1 MVGFLSWDDSVKVI
15 KRVRNWPSFFV
26 DWSRFTGRHEP
37 VVVKMRNGMRL
48 LARRRSED
56 KSLILKILL
65 NREYAPEG
73 FEIGIHDTV
82 VDIGAHI
89 GTFTITSAR
98 YAREGIVY
106 AFEPVEA
113 NYELLLRNI
122 ELNKLKNVVPTKMAV
137 AKDTGEREM
146 FVQENATTGH
156 SFHYR
161 SNRNPV
167 VVDTTSLEAFVDR
180 TGIKRIDL
188 LKMDCEGAEY
198 DILMN
203 CPERIFSMIQRI
215 GMEYH
220 FCEDKKDPQV
230 LVDILKENRFKV
242 TMSNPKDWG
251 GMISRQNGDL
261 SGP

>member
-1 MVGFLSWDDSVKVI
+1 MAIPMVRFLSWDDSVRVI
-15 KRVRNWPSFFV
+15 KRIRNWPSFFV
-26 DWSRFTGRHEP
+26 DWSRFTGRRGP
-37 VVVKMRNGMRL
+37 FVMKMRDGMRL
-48 LARRRSED
+48 LVRPRSED
-56 KSLILKILL
+56 KSLIREVVL

-73 FEIGIHDTV
+73 FEIGSHDTV

-98 YAREGIVY
+98 SAREGIVY

-122 ELNKLKNVVPTKMAV
+122 ELNRLRNVVPTKMAV
-137 AKDTGEREM
+137 AKDTGKKEM
-146 FVQENATTGH
+146 FVQEDATTGH

-167 VVDTTSLEAFVDR
+167 IVDTTSLEDFVDR
-180 TGIKRIDL
+180 TGIKKIDL

-198 DILMN
+198 DILTN
-203 CPERIFSMIQRI
+203 CPERIFSIIQRI

-230 LVDILKENRFKV
+230 LIDILEDNRFKV
-242 TMSNPKDWG
+242 TMSSPKDWG
-251 GMISRQNGDL
+251 GMIFATKR
-261 SGP
+261 

>member
-1 MVGFLSWDDSVKVI
+1 MYIPMVSLLSWDDSVKVI
-15 KRVRNWPSFFV
+15 KRIKNWPSFFV
-26 DWSRFTGRHEP
+26 EWSRLTGRCEP
-37 VVVKMRNGMRL
+37 SVLKMRDGTRL
-48 LARRRSED
+48 LVRPRSED
-56 KSLILKILL
+56 KSLIREVVL

-73 FEIGIHDTV
+73 FEIGSHDTV

-98 YAREGIVY
+98 SAREGIVY

-113 NYELLLRNI
+113 NYQLLLRNI

-137 AKDTGEREM
+137 AKDTGKREM
-146 FVQENATTGH
+146 FVQEDATTGH

-161 SNRNPV
+161 CNRNPV
-167 VVDTTSLEAFVDR
+167 VVDTTSLEDFVDR
-180 TGIKRIDL
+180 MGIKKIDL

-220 FCEDKKDPQV
+220 FCEDKKDPQI
-230 LVDILKENRFKV
+230 LVDILKDNRFKV

-251 GMISRQNGDL
+251 GMIFATKR
-261 SGP
+261 

>member
-1 MVGFLSWDDSVKVI
+1 MATPMVSVPSWDYSVRVI
-15 KRVRNWPSFFV
+15 KGVRNWPSFFV
-26 DWSRFTGRHEP
+26 DLSRLTGRREP
-37 VVVKMRNGMRL
+37 FVVKLRDGMRL
-48 LARRRSED
+48 LARYPSED
-56 KSLILKILL
+56 RSVIHEVVL

-73 FEIGIHDTV
+73 FEIGRHDTI

-89 GTFTITSAR
+89 GAFTITSAR
-98 YAREGIVY
+98 SAREGIVY
-106 AFEPVEA
+106 AFEPVDA

-137 AKDTGEREM
+137 AKDTGKREM
-146 FVQENATTGH
+146 FVQEDATTGH

-161 SNRNPV
+161 CNRNPV
-167 VVDTTSLEAFVDR
+167 VVDTTSLEDFVDR
-180 TGIKRIDL
+180 MSIKKIDL

-220 FCEDKKDPQV
+220 FCEDKKDPQI
-230 LVDILKENRFKV
+230 LVDILKDNRFKV

-251 GMISRQNGDL
+251 GMIFATKR
-261 SGP
+261 